1 MFVPILT
8 LLLECLQIKVSL
20 TRVDVLIVTRLCTSY
35 SSTFVEIEMTPFFG
49 DRSPLPSVSIQ
60 THVFFVL
67 LSRFLHQFLSDFDF
81 LPSTFFPRHCP
92 VDFWNKIG
100 RFIFE
105 ILGFLVCFTV
115 SMWLMWYIL
124 EKTSMFFC
132 VYFLLSPW
140 LARSTLDFLL

>member
-35 SSTFVEIEMTPFFG
+35 SSTFVEIEMMPFFG

-67 LSRFLHQFLSDFDF
+67 LSRFSTNFCQILIFYPVLS
-81 LPSTFFPRHCP
+81 SHG
-92 VDFWNKIG
+92 IAQS
-100 RFIFE
+100 IFE
-105 ILGFLVCFTV
+105 TKLRGLYSKYWVF
-115 SMWLMWYIL
+115 
-124 EKTSMFFC
+124 
-132 VYFLLSPW
+132 
-140 LARSTLDFLL
+140 